1 MSSSAPHPA
10 NISHYRLVELLGR
23 GGMGEVWRAE
33 DLQLPRSV
41 AIKLLP
47 SHLAADREAAERLLR
62 EAQAAASVDH
72 PGVVAVYEAGF
83 VEERPY
89 LVMQRVEGETLE
101 ARIDRGPLPA
111 AEAIGIARQIADA
124 LAEVHAL
131 GIVHRDLKPANV
143 VLSARGPRI
152 LDFGLA
158 SLRDSPRLTSSLT
171 ILGTPRFMSPEQIN
185 GSPFDNRVDL
195 WALGVMLYEM
205 LTGVAPFAGDTLE
218 AVTYQILHHSPDPPS
233 RVRAGVATEVD
244 YLVLKLMRKDP
255 AKRYARAED
264 LLADLD
270 TLLAPTEGDAPAVEE
285 KKIPRLAVVPFEVM
299 SHEPD
304 DSYLATGLAEDLI
317 VDLTRLGGLR
327 VASRAE
333 VMPYRDRVVPPRTL
347 ARELSVDFVL
357 LGSVRRAGNRARIS
371 AQLVSAADGNALWAD
386 RFDRTLEDLFDV
398 QAEVSKRI
406 VEALRV
412 TLRPGEAE
420 MLDRAPTQNTEAYAL
435 YLQAR
440 GLIDLTRENNRQA
453 EQLLLRAI
461 RADPRFALAF
471 AALGET
477 YAIRG
482 MRWWETP
489 EEAARLGESYAR
501 QALALEPDLVDAH
514 LVMAR
519 VHRLRGDSEAL
530 LTGLER
536 VFEMDPEHP
545 EALLYAGWSYMAQGI
560 PERGLPLLR
569 RLVERDP
576 AEYMGA
582 SYLSTCYEML
592 GQEFKEAGRVA
603 IDRAIEFLRR
613 HPGREGAHARSIMAT
628 VLVQI
633 GSPAE
638 EAVQQARMAVESEP
652 DDGRLHYNLACT
664 YARLGQ
670 VDEAIAELKAGVAPL
685 STFLGDWPVRDPD
698 MANVRDHP
706 EFVKL
711 FGKAEPTGR

>member
-1 MSSSAPHPA
+1 
-10 NISHYRLVELLGR
+10 
-23 GGMGEVWRAE
+23 MGEVWRAE
-33 DLQLPRSV
+33 DLHLPRSV

-47 SHLAADREAAERLLR
+47 HHLGADREAAERLLR

-83 VEERPY
+83 VDGRPY

-101 ARIDRGPLPA
+101 ARLTRGPLGPL
-111 AEAIGIARQIADA
+111 EALAITRQIADA

-131 GIVHRDLKPANV
+131 GIVHRDLKPANI
-143 VLSARGPRI
+143 VLSPRGPRI

-171 ILGTPRFMSPEQIN
+171 ILGTPRFLSPEQVK
-185 GSPFDNRVDL
+185 GAPCDNRADL

-205 LTGVAPFAGDTLE
+205 LTGAPPFGGDTLE
-218 AVTYQILHHSPDPPS
+218 TLTYQVLNHAPDPPS
-233 RVRAGVATEVD
+233 RARPEVPPDAD
-244 YLVLKLMRKDP
+244 YLVLKLLRKDP
-255 AKRYARAED
+255 GKRYTRAED
-264 LLADLD
+264 LIADLD
-270 TLLAPTEGDAPAVEE
+270 SLLAPAPDRAPAVETE
-285 KKIPRLAVVPFEVM
+285 MKIPRLAVVPFEVM
-299 SHEPD
+299 SAEAD

-347 ARELSVDFVL
+347 ARELSADFVL

-371 AQLVSAADGNALWAD
+371 AQLVSAADGNTLWAD

-398 QAEVSKRI
+398 QAEVSRAI

-412 TLRPGEAE
+412 TLRPGERE
-420 MLDRAPTQNTEAYAL
+420 MLGRAPTTNTEAYAL

-440 GLIDLTRENNRQA
+440 DLIDLTREGNRRA
-453 EQLLLRAI
+453 EEMLKRAI
-461 RADPRFALAF
+461 QMDTRFSLAL

-477 YAIRG
+477 YAIRA

-489 EEAARLGESYAR
+489 EEAARLGELYAR

-530 LTGLER
+530 LAGLER
-536 VFEMDPEHP
+536 VFEMDPDHP
-545 EALLYAGWSYMAQGI
+545 EALLYAGWSYMAKGMPQ
-560 PERGLPLLR
+560 RALTVLP
-569 RLVERDP
+569 RLVERHP
-576 AEYMGA
+576 SHYMGA
-582 SYLSTCYEML
+582 SFLSTCYEML
-592 GQEFKEAGRVA
+592 GHADGFQDAGRVA
-603 IDRAIEFLRR
+603 IERAIEFVRI
-613 HPGREGAHARSIMAT
+613 HPGREGAHARSILAT
-628 VLVQI
+628 NLVQMGRSADDAI
-633 GSPAE
+633 
-638 EAVQQARMAVESEP
+638 QQARMAVESEP
-652 DDGRLHYNLACT
+652 DDGRLHYNLACI
-664 YARLGQ
+664 YARLGRA
-670 VDEAIAELKAGVAPL
+670 DEAIAELRAGVATL
-685 STFLGDWPVRDPD
+685 KTFLGDWPQRDPD

-711 FGKAEPTGR
+711 FGRAVAAAPGSANA